1 MLNKVKSMPTVNE
14 LMPLKLMDEKKRL
27 LIVAVVFLL
36 VSASWLEFFDKQSLA
51 YIDKALVQATVTFG
65 LARAFNAVISVLQ
78 SVEIS
83 VVAVSITIGE
93 ALDPLNDLVEQ
104 FSTLMQYA
112 VGSLIIQKLLVE
124 IVSHD
129 FFKIVISAT
138 GAIFIASMYI
148 NNGKHLLPFAK
159 TFIFTIFLRYIFIL
173 VIVMNAVVDTVF
185 LNESIDADIAT
196 LSNYPLEIKEI
207 GVDKSIE
214 NELKSALEQDLNQLQ
229 SNFLSAQT
237 ALNLLAVEINAKK
250 LELTKA
256 KQKTTDYE
264 KNIGLINRIGINK
277 DDKQKE
283 LLAKEVVI
291 NNELSLLED
300 NFKKDY
306 RTLSN
311 IKKDILSTEAVLSGE
326 NPSFMDSL
334 GSGFSSITN
343 SIGNFKEKLN
353 DYTKQLNSAIPD
365 ILNTMALFFFR
376 VFILPLTFLF
386 IFIKGF
392 KMIWGIDFKEAIKK
406 GSRL

>member
-1 MLNKVKSMPTVNE
+1 MLNKVKNMPTANK
-14 LMPLKLMDEKKRL
+14 LMPLKLMDKRKRL
-27 LIVAVVFLL
+27 LITAVVFLL
-36 VSASWLEFFDKQSLA
+36 VFVSWLEFFDKQSIA

-83 VVAVSITIGE
+83 VVAVSVTVGE

-148 NNGKHLLPFAK
+148 NNGKYLLPFAK
-159 TFIFTIFLRYIFIL
+159 IFVFTIFLRYIFII
-173 VIVMNAVVDTVF
+173 VIAMNAVVDTVF
-185 LNESIDADIAT
+185 LNESIDADILA
-196 LSNYPLEIKEI
+196 LSNYPLEIQEI

-214 NELKSALEQDLNQLQ
+214 NELKSALENDLIQLQ
-229 SNFLSAQT
+229 SSFISTQT
-237 ALNLLAVEINAKK
+237 ALNLLTIEIKAKK

-256 KQKTTDYE
+256 KQQTADYE
-264 KNIGLINRIGINK
+264 KNIGFINRIGINK

-283 LLAKEVVI
+283 LLANEAIVAKE
-291 NNELSLLED
+291 LTSLD
-300 NFKKDY
+300 NDFKQIY

-311 IKKDILSTEAVLSGE
+311 IKKDIASTESVLSE
-326 NPSFMDSL
+326 DNPSFMGSL
-334 GSGFSSITN
+334 SSGISSITN
-343 SIGNFKEKLN
+343 GIGNFSAKLN
-353 DYTKQLNSAIPD
+353 DYTDQLNSAIPD
-365 ILNTMALFFFR
+365 ILNTMALFAFR
-376 VFILPLTFLF
+376 VFILPLAFLF
-386 IFIKGF
+386 AFIKGF
-392 KMIWGIDFKEAIKK
+392 KIISHFCEDF
-406 GSRL
+406 

>member
-159 TFIFTIFLRYIFIL
+159 TFVFTIFLRYIFIL

-185 LNESIDADIAT
+185 LNESINADIAT

-237 ALNLLAVEINAKK
+237 ALNLLAVEIDTKK

-256 KQKTTDYE
+256 KQQTADYE
-264 KNIGLINRIGINK
+264 KNIGFINRIGINK

-326 NPSFMDSL
+326 NQSFMDSL

-353 DYTKQLNSAIPD
+353 DYTEQLNSAIPD

-392 KMIWGIDFKEAIKK
+392 KIIWGIDFKEVIKK

>member
-264 KNIGLINRIGINK
+264 KNIGLINRMGINK

-283 LLAKEVVI
+283 LLAKESAI
-291 NNELSLLED
+291 STELALLEAK
-300 NFKKDY
+300 FKQVY
-306 RTLSN
+306 RLVSN
-311 IKKDILSTEAVLSGE
+311 LKKDIAATEAVLSGE
-326 NPSFMDSL
+326 NPSFIDSL

-353 DYTKQLNSAIPD
+353 DYTEQLNNAIPD

-376 VFILPLTFLF
+376 VFILPLTFLLF
-386 IFIKGF
+386 FVKGF
-392 KMIWGIDFKEAIKK
+392 KMIWGIDFINALKK
-406 GSRL
+406 GNGL